1 MSIFS
6 GLFKSRDKPQNST
19 AGSAYRFYM
28 GGSTAGKNVTERSAM
43 QMTAV
48 YSCVR
53 VLSEAVAGLPLH
65 VYKYRSDGDNMDVA
79 AVCPKRGMDAAQ
91 QRQTGGKE
99 KAIDHSLYRLLH
111 DEPNHEMTSFVFRE
125 TLMTHLLLWGN
136 AYAQI
141 IRNGKGE
148 VIALY
153 PLMPN
158 RMTVDRDSNGK
169 LYYKY
174 YRGSDE
180 AIRSKEYE
188 VILSPGDVLHIP
200 GLGFD
205 GLVGYSPIAM
215 AKNAIGLAIATE
227 EFGAKFFA
235 NGAAPS
241 GVLEH
246 PGTIKDPSKVREAW
260 QSQFGGSSNSGKVA
274 VLEEGMKYT
283 PISISPEQAQF
294 LETRKFQINEIAR
307 IFRVPPHMVGDLEKS
322 SFSNIEQQSLEFVKY
337 TLEPWLVRW
346 EQSMARSLL
355 TPSEKRE
362 YFIKFNVDGLL
373 RGDYASRMSGYATAR
388 QNGWMSA
395 NDIRELENL
404 DRIPAEDGGD
414 LYLIN
419 GNMTK
424 LADAGIF
431 AAGSGKED
439 NSDEEV
445 LEVDEQD
452 SEERGN
458 KGANPGENAVPQRH
472 YRR

>member
-1 MSIFS
+1 
-6 GLFKSRDKPQNST
+6 
-19 AGSAYRFYM
+19 
-28 GGSTAGKNVTERSAM
+28 M

-53 VLSEAVAGLPLH
+53 ILAEAVAGLPLH
-65 VYKYRSDGDNMDVA
+65 LYRYTEA
-79 AVCPKRGMDAAQ
+79 
-91 QRQTGGKE
+91 GGKE
-99 KAIDHSLYRLLH
+99 KALDHPLYRLLH
-111 DEPNHEMTSFVFRE
+111 DEPNPEMSSFVFRE

-136 AYAQI
+136 AYSQI

-158 RMTVDRDSNGK
+158 RMTVDRDESGQ
-169 LYYKY
+169 LYYQYTTVPEDAPTLEGTTVDLLPK
-174 YRGSDE
+174 
-180 AIRSKEYE
+180 
-188 VILSPGDVLHIP
+188 DVLHIP

-215 AKNAIGLAIATE
+215 AKNSIGMAIACE
-227 EFGAKFFA
+227 EYGAKFFA
-235 NGAAPS
+235 NGAAPG

-246 PGTIKDPSKVREAW
+246 PGTIKDPQRVRESW
-260 QSQFGGSSNSGKVA
+260 QSTFGGTSNANKIA

-337 TLEPWLVRW
+337 TLDPWVIRW
-346 EQSMARSLL
+346 EQSIQRVLL
-355 TPSEKRE
+355 TPEEKE
-362 YFIKFNVDGLL
+362 QYYVKFNLEGLL
-373 RGDYASRMSGYATAR
+373 RGDYQSRMNGYAIAR

-395 NDIRELENL
+395 NDIRELENQ
-404 DRIPAEDGGD
+404 DRIPTEQGGD

-419 GNMTK
+419 GNM
-424 LADAGIF
+424 LPMGNAGAF
-431 AAGSGKED
+431 ANITPITEGKE
-439 NSDEEV
+439 NETDEEV
-445 LEVDEQD
+445 LEVDESGGDGDGSGTD
-452 SEERGN
+452 SG
-458 KGANPGENAVPQRH
+458 GENSASKRH
-472 YRR
+472 NRRGKLV

>member
-1 MSIFS
+1 MGFLQ
-6 GLFKSRDKPQNST
+6 GLFRTRDAPQNRTSGSAYSFFLGNST
-19 AGSAYRFYM
+19 AGKRV
-28 GGSTAGKNVTERSAM
+28 NERSAM

-53 VLSEAVAGLPLH
+53 ILSEAVASLPVH
-65 VYKYRSDGDNMDVA
+65 IYRYNDS
-79 AVCPKRGMDAAQ
+79 
-91 QRQTGGKE
+91 GGKE
-99 KAIDHSLYRLLH
+99 KALDHPLYFLLH
-111 DEPNHEMTSFVFRE
+111 DEPNPEMTSFAFRE

-148 VIALY
+148 IIGLY
-153 PLMPN
+153 PLMPD
-158 RMTVDRDSNGK
+158 RMTVDRDDKGR
-169 LYYKY
+169 LYYEYQLSSDDAHTMK
-174 YRGSDE
+174 GST
-180 AIRSKEYE
+180 
-188 VILSPGDVLHIP
+188 VILQPKDVLHIP

-205 GLVGYSPIAM
+205 GLLGYSPIAM
-215 AKNAIGLAIATE
+215 AKNAIGLAIAAE
-227 EFGAKFFA
+227 EYGSKFYA

-246 PGTIKDPSKVREAW
+246 PGTLKDPSRVRESW
-260 QSQFGGSSNSGKVA
+260 TQTFGGSSNANKVA

-283 PISISPEQAQF
+283 PISISPNEAQF

-337 TLEPWLVRW
+337 TLDPWVSRW
-346 EQSMARSLL
+346 EQNMMRSLL
-355 TPSEKRE
+355 TDDEKAT

-373 RGDYASRMSGYATAR
+373 RGDYQSRMNGYAIGR

-404 DRIPAEDGGD
+404 DRIPEEIGGD

-424 LADAGIF
+424 LQDAGIF
-431 AAGSGKED
+431 AESGKEKEA
-439 NSDEEV
+439 DEEV
-445 LEVDEQD
+445 LGVEEPDEGQ
-452 SEERGN
+452 SG
-458 KGANPGENAVPQRH
+458 GENHLLKRH
-472 YRR
+472 DR

>member
-1 MSIFS
+1 MSLISNF
-6 GLFKSRDKPQNST
+6 FHSRDKPKDSLI
-19 AGSAYRFYM
+19 GSRYSFLF
-28 GGSTAGKNVTERSAM
+28 GGTSSGKPVNETTAM

-53 VLSEAVAGLPLH
+53 ILSETVAGLPLN
-65 VYKYRSDGDNMDVA
+65 VYQYNDS
-79 AVCPKRGMDAAQ
+79 
-91 QRQTGGKE
+91 GGKE
-99 KAIDHSLYRLLH
+99 KAFKHPLYRLLH
-111 DEPNHEMTSFVFRE
+111 DEPNPEMTSFAFRE
-125 TLMTHLLLWGN
+125 TLMSHLLLWGN

-141 IRNGKGE
+141 IRNARGE

-158 RMTVDRDSNGK
+158 KMTVDRDQSGRLFY
-169 LYYKY
+169 LYQ
-174 YRGSDE
+174 RGSEDPTTLGK
-180 AIRSKEYE
+180 STQ
-188 VILSPGDVLHIP
+188 VTLSPSDVLHIP

-205 GLVGYSPIAM
+205 GLIGYSPIAM

-227 EFGAKFFA
+227 EYGAKFFA

-246 PGTIKDPSKVREAW
+246 PGTIKDPQRVKESWNSAY
-260 QSQFGGSSNSGKVA
+260 QGSANAHKIA

-283 PISISPEQAQF
+283 PIGIAPEQAQF

-307 IFRVPPHMVGDLEKS
+307 IFRVPPHMLADLEKS

-337 TLEPWLVRW
+337 TLDPWVVRW
-346 EQSMARSLL
+346 EQSMCRVLFSE
-355 TPSEKRE
+355 SEKPA

-373 RGDYASRMSGYATAR
+373 RGDYVSRMSGYATAR

-404 DRIPAEDGGD
+404 DRIAPDLGGD

-419 GNMTK
+419 GAMTK
-424 LADAGIF
+424 LEDAGLF
-431 AAGSGKED
+431 ANATKKED
-439 NSDEEV
+439 S
-445 LEVDEQD
+445 
-452 SEERGN
+452 
-458 KGANPGENAVPQRH
+458 A
-472 YRR
+472 

>member
-1 MSIFS
+1 MKLFS
-6 GLFKSRDKPQNST
+6 ELFKSRDKPQNRT
-19 AGSAYRFYM
+19 PGSSYAFFL
-28 GGSTAGKNVTERSAM
+28 GGSTSGKAVTERSAM

-48 YSCVR
+48 SSCVR
-53 VLSEAVAGLPLH
+53 ILAEAIAGLPLH
-65 VYKYRSDGDNMDVA
+65 
-79 AVCPKRGMDAAQ
+79 
-91 QRQTGGKE
+91 
-99 KAIDHSLYRLLH
+99 LYRYTPDGSKVKAVDHPLYLLLH
-111 DEPNHEMTSFVFRE
+111 DEPNPEMSSFVFRE

-148 VIALY
+148 VVALY

-158 RMTVDRDSNGK
+158 RMSVDRDAHGQ
-169 LYYKY
+169 LYYTY
-174 YRGSDE
+174 TRASDE
-180 AIRSKEYE
+180 AKTMTGTTVLLPPS
-188 VILSPGDVLHIP
+188 DVLHIP

-227 EFGAKFFA
+227 EYGAKFFA

-246 PGTIKDPSKVREAW
+246 PGTIKDPSRVREAW
-260 QSQFGGSSNSGKVA
+260 MSQFGGSANSGKVA

-307 IFRVPPHMVGDLEKS
+307 IFRIPPHMVGDLEKS

-337 TLEPWLVRW
+337 TLDPWVIRW
-346 EQSMARSLL
+346 EQSIQRALL
-355 TPSEKRE
+355 RPEEKKR
-362 YFIKFNVDGLL
+362 YFAKFNVEGLL
-373 RGDYASRMSGYATAR
+373 RGDYQSRMNGYAVAR

-404 DRIPAEDGGD
+404 DRIPAEAGGD
-414 LYLIN
+414 LYLVN
-419 GNMTK
+419 GNM
-424 LADAGIF
+424 LPMQRAGAF
-431 AAGSGKED
+431 ASGAETT
-439 NSDEEV
+439 EETT
-445 LEVDEQD
+445 
-452 SEERGN
+452 
-458 KGANPGENAVPQRH
+458 
-472 YRR
+472 

>member
-1 MSIFS
+1 MGILR
-6 GLFKSRDKPQNST
+6 GLFRSRDKPENRT
-19 AGSAYRFYM
+19 VGSSYAFYL
-28 GGSTAGKNVTERSAM
+28 GSSSAGKAVTERSAM

-48 YSCVR
+48 YACVR
-53 VLSEAVAGLPLH
+53 ILSEAIAGLPLH
-65 VYKYRSDGDNMDVA
+65 LYRHNSE
-79 AVCPKRGMDAAQ
+79 
-91 QRQTGGKE
+91 GGKE
-99 KAIDHSLYRLLH
+99 KAINHPLYRILH
-111 DEPNHEMTSFVFRE
+111 DEPNPEMSSFVFRE

-136 AYAQI
+136 AYSQI

-148 VIALY
+148 IVALY

-158 RMTVDRDSNGK
+158 KMSVNRDSNGR
-169 LYYKY
+169 LYYEYTHATEEAPTMK
-174 YRGSDE
+174 GSTV
-180 AIRSKEYE
+180 R
-188 VILSPGDVLHIP
+188 LSPADVLHIP

-227 EFGAKFFA
+227 EYGSKFFA
-235 NGAAPS
+235 NGAQPS

-246 PGTIKDPSKVREAW
+246 PGTLKDPSRVRDSW
-260 QSQFGGSSNSGKVA
+260 QSTFGGSGNANKVA

-337 TLEPWLVRW
+337 TLDPWVVRW
-346 EQSMARSLL
+346 EQSIQRTLL
-355 TPSEKRE
+355 RQEEKRD
-362 YFIKFNVDGLL
+362 YFVKFNVEGLL
-373 RGDYASRMSGYATAR
+373 RGDYQSRMNGYATAR

-431 AAGSGKED
+431 AANNRRK
-439 NSDEEV
+439 
-445 LEVDEQD
+445 D
-452 SEERGN
+452 SSE
-458 KGANPGENAVPQRH
+458 K
-472 YRR
+472 

>member
-6 GLFKSRDKPQNST
+6 GLFKSRDKPENRTS
-19 AGSAYRFYM
+19 GSSYAFYL
-28 GGSTAGKNVTERSAM
+28 GGSSSGKLVTERSAM

-48 YSCVR
+48 YACVR
-53 VLSEAVAGLPLH
+53 ILSEAIAELPLH
-65 VYKYRSDGDNMDVA
+65 LYRYKEG
-79 AVCPKRGMDAAQ
+79 
-91 QRQTGGKE
+91 GGKE
-99 KAIDHSLYRLLH
+99 KAIGHPLYLLLH
-111 DEPNHEMTSFVFRE
+111 DEPNPEMSSFVFRE

-141 IRNGKGE
+141 IRNGKGQ

-158 RMTVDRDSNGK
+158 KMTVNRDTNGQ
-169 LYYKY
+169 LYYQY
-174 YRGSDE
+174 QRSSDE
-180 AIRSKEYE
+180 AHTMKGSM
-188 VILSPGDVLHIP
+188 VILQPSDVLHIP

-227 EFGAKFFA
+227 EYGSKFFA

-246 PGTIKDPSKVREAW
+246 PGTIKDPSKVRESW
-260 QSQFGGSSNSGKVA
+260 QQTFGGSANSNKIA

-337 TLEPWLVRW
+337 TLDPWVIRW
-346 EQSMARSLL
+346 EQSIQRRLL
-355 TPSEKRE
+355 TPDEKKS
-362 YFIKFNVDGLL
+362 YFVKFNVEGLL
-373 RGDYASRMSGYATAR
+373 RGDYASRMNGYATAR

-404 DRIPAEDGGD
+404 DRIPAEQGGD

-419 GNMTK
+419 GAMTK
-424 LADAGIF
+424 LADAGAF
-431 AAGSGKED
+431 AGTD
-439 NSDEEV
+439 NNREEEQSDGRNVLQAKQEV
-445 LEVDEQD
+445 LEV
-452 SEERGN
+452 EESDGR
-458 KGANPGENAVPQRH
+458 
-472 YRR
+472 

>member
-1 MSIFS
+1 MGIFS
-6 GLFKSRDKPQNST
+6 GLFKSRDKPENRT
-19 AGSAYRFYM
+19 AGSTYTFYM
-28 GGSTAGKNVTERSAM
+28 GGTTSGKTVTERSAM

-53 VLSEAVAGLPLH
+53 ILSEAVAGLPLH
-65 VYKYRSDGDNMDVA
+65 LYRYKED
-79 AVCPKRGMDAAQ
+79 
-91 QRQTGGKE
+91 GGKE
-99 KAIDHSLYRLLH
+99 KALDHPLYRLLH
-111 DEPNHEMTSFVFRE
+111 DEPNPEMSSFVFRE

-136 AYAQI
+136 AYAQV

-158 RMTVDRDSNGK
+158 KMSVDRDENGR
-169 LYYKY
+169 LYYTY

-180 AIRSKEYE
+180 AMKSRDFAVTLQPS
-188 VILSPGDVLHIP
+188 DVLHIP

-215 AKNAIGLAIATE
+215 AKNAIGMAIACE
-227 EFGAKFFA
+227 EYGAKFFA
-235 NGAAPS
+235 NGAAPG

-246 PGTIKDPSKVREAW
+246 PGTIKDPQRVRESW
-260 QSQFGGSSNSGKVA
+260 QSTFGGSGNANKIA

-283 PISISPEQAQF
+283 PIGISPEQAQF

-337 TLEPWLVRW
+337 TLDPWVTRW
-346 EQSMARSLL
+346 EQSIQRTLL
-355 TPSEKRE
+355 SHDEKAV
-362 YFIKFNVDGLL
+362 YFAKFNLEGLL
-373 RGDYASRMSGYATAR
+373 RGDYQSRMNGYAIGR

-404 DRIPAEDGGD
+404 DRIPAEEGGD

-419 GNMTK
+419 GNM
-424 LADAGIF
+424 LPLRDAGAF
-431 AAGSGKED
+431 ANTTPNNSGKEE
-439 NSDEEV
+439 NPDEEV
-445 LEVDEQD
+445 LEVEEPGTDGD
-452 SEERGN
+452 SSG
-458 KGANPGENAVPQRH
+458 GENAILERH
-472 YRR
+472 NCRGKLV

>member
-1 MSIFS
+1 MGKLT
-6 GLFKSRDKPQNST
+6 GLFHIRDKPQNRT
-19 AGSAYRFYM
+19 VGSGYAFYM
-28 GGSTAGKNVTERSAM
+28 GGSASGKVVTERSAM

-53 VLSEAVAGLPLH
+53 ILAEAIAGLPLH
-65 VYKYRSDGDNMDVA
+65 LYRYRDD
-79 AVCPKRGMDAAQ
+79 
-91 QRQTGGKE
+91 GGKE
-99 KAIDHSLYRLLH
+99 KAIDHPLYLLLH
-111 DEPNHEMTSFVFRE
+111 DEPNPEMSSFVFRE

-148 VIALY
+148 VVALY

-158 RMTVDRDSNGK
+158 KMSVDRDTDGHLFYTYQRSNE
-169 LYYKY
+169 
-174 YRGSDE
+174 E
-180 AIRSKEYE
+180 APIAEGTK
-188 VILSPGDVLHIP
+188 VVLSPKDVLHIP

-227 EFGAKFFA
+227 EYGSKFFA
-235 NGAAPS
+235 NGATPS
-241 GVLEH
+241 GILEY
-246 PGTIKDPSKVREAW
+246 PGTVKDPEKVRDSW
-260 QSQFGGSSNSGKVA
+260 TRGFSGSGNAHKVA

-307 IFRVPPHMVGDLEKS
+307 IFRVPPHMVGDLDKS

-337 TLEPWLVRW
+337 TLDPWVVRW
-346 EQSMARSLL
+346 EQSIQRTLL
-355 TPSEKRE
+355 QDEEKSR
-362 YFIKFNVDGLL
+362 YFVKFNLEGLL
-373 RGDYASRMSGYATAR
+373 RGDYQSRMNGYATAR

-404 DRIPAEDGGD
+404 DRIPPESGGD

-419 GNMTK
+419 GNM
-424 LADAGIF
+424 LPLDRAGAF
-431 AAGSGKED
+431 ANTMEKEETD
-439 NSDEEV
+439 SDESTEEV
-445 LEVDEQD
+445 LAV
-452 SEERGN
+452 EESSGRRRG
-458 KGANPGENAVPQRH
+458 R
-472 YRR
+472 

>member
-1 MSIFS
+1 MGIFS
-6 GLFKSRDKPQNST
+6 GLFKSRDKPQNRT
-19 AGSAYRFYM
+19 AGSNYAFFL
-28 GGSTAGKNVTERSAM
+28 GSTTSGKAVTERSAM

-53 VLSEAVAGLPLH
+53 ILAEAVAGLPLH
-65 VYKYRSDGDNMDVA
+65 LYRYTDN
-79 AVCPKRGMDAAQ
+79 
-91 QRQTGGKE
+91 GGKE
-99 KAIDHSLYRLLH
+99 KALDHPLYLLLH
-111 DEPNHEMTSFVFRE
+111 DEPNPEMSSFVFRE
-125 TLMTHLLLWGN
+125 TLMMHLLLWGN
-136 AYAQI
+136 AYAQV
-141 IRNGKGE
+141 IRNGKNE
-148 VIALY
+148 VVALY

-158 RMTVDRDSNGK
+158 KMSVDRDENGR
-169 LYYKY
+169 LYYTY
-174 YRGSDE
+174 YRGQDE
-180 AIRSKEYE
+180 AIRNKEFA
-188 VILSPGDVLHIP
+188 VTLQPSDVLHIP

-227 EFGAKFFA
+227 EYGAKFFA

-246 PGTIKDPSKVREAW
+246 PGTIKDPTKVREAW
-260 QSQFGGSSNSGKVA
+260 MSQFGGSANSGKVA

-337 TLEPWLVRW
+337 TLDPWVIRW
-346 EQSMARSLL
+346 EQSIQRSLL
-355 TPSEKRE
+355 NAEEKKR
-362 YFIKFNVDGLL
+362 YFAKFNVEGLL
-373 RGDYASRMSGYATAR
+373 RGDYQSRMNGYAIGR

-419 GNMTK
+419 GNMLPLK
-424 LADAGIF
+424 NAGAFADTTTNDD
-431 AAGSGKED
+431 GKEEKT
-439 NSDEEV
+439 DEEV
-445 LEVDEQD
+445 LELENPNGDQSGDTETD
-452 SEERGN
+452 SGEDAVFERD
-458 KGANPGENAVPQRH
+458 H
-472 YRR
+472 RRGKLV

>member
-1 MSIFS
+1 MGLFS
-6 GLFKSRDKPQNST
+6 GLFRSRDKPKNST
-19 AGSAYRFYM
+19 AGSTYAFYM
-28 GGSTAGKNVTERSAM
+28 GNSTSGKRVTEQSAM

-53 VLSEAVAGLPLH
+53 ILSEAVAGLPLH
-65 VYKYRSDGDNMDVA
+65 LYRYND
-79 AVCPKRGMDAAQ
+79 K
-91 QRQTGGKE
+91 GGKE
-99 KAIDHSLYRLLH
+99 KAIDHPLYRILH
-111 DEPNHEMTSFVFRE
+111 DEPNPEMTSFIFRE

-148 VIALY
+148 IVALY

-158 RMTVDRDSNGK
+158 KMKVDRDANGV
-169 LYYKY
+169 LYYEY
-174 YRGSDE
+174 IHSTDE
-180 AIRSKEYE
+180 ADTMKNNIVR
-188 VILSPGDVLHIP
+188 LSSYDVLHIP

-215 AKNAIGLAIATE
+215 AKNAIGMAIACE
-227 EFGAKFFA
+227 EYGAKFFA

-246 PGTIKDPSKVREAW
+246 PGVIKDPQRIRDSW
-260 QSQFGGSSNSGKVA
+260 QSTYGGTANAHRVA

-337 TLEPWLVRW
+337 TLDPWVIRW
-346 EQSMARSLL
+346 EQALSRALF
-355 TPSEKRE
+355 TEEEKTTL
-362 YFIKFNVDGLL
+362 FIKFNLEGLL
-373 RGDYASRMSGYATAR
+373 RGDYVSRMSGYATAR

-395 NDIRELENL
+395 NDIRELE
-404 DRIPAEDGGD
+404 IS
-414 LYLIN
+414 
-419 GNMTK
+419 T
-424 LADAGIF
+424 
-431 AAGSGKED
+431 
-439 NSDEEV
+439 
-445 LEVDEQD
+445 
-452 SEERGN
+452 
-458 KGANPGENAVPQRH
+458 
-472 YRR
+472 

>member
-1 MSIFS
+1 MNILT
-6 GLFKSRDKPQNST
+6 GLFKSRDKPQNRT
-19 AGSAYRFYM
+19 PGSSYAFFL
-28 GGSTAGKNVTERSAM
+28 GGSTSGKAVTERSAM

-53 VLSEAVAGLPLH
+53 ILAEAIAGLPLH
-65 VYKYRSDGDNMDVA
+65 
-79 AVCPKRGMDAAQ
+79 
-91 QRQTGGKE
+91 
-99 KAIDHSLYRLLH
+99 LYRYTPDGSKVKAVDHPLYLLLH
-111 DEPNHEMTSFVFRE
+111 DEPNPEMSSFVFRE

-141 IRNGKGE
+141 IHNGKGE
-148 VIALY
+148 VVALY

-158 RMTVDRDSNGK
+158 RMSVDRDKHGQ
-169 LYYKY
+169 LYYTY
-174 YRGSDE
+174 TRASDE
-180 AIRSKEYE
+180 AKTMTGTTVLLPPS
-188 VILSPGDVLHIP
+188 DVLHIP

-227 EFGAKFFA
+227 EYGAKFFT

-246 PGTIKDPSKVREAW
+246 PGTIKDPSRVREAW
-260 QSQFGGSSNSGKVA
+260 MSQFGGSANSGKVA

-307 IFRVPPHMVGDLEKS
+307 IFRIPPHMVGDLEKS

-337 TLEPWLVRW
+337 TLDPWVIRW
-346 EQSMARSLL
+346 EQSIQRALL
-355 TPSEKRE
+355 RPEEKKR
-362 YFIKFNVDGLL
+362 YFAKFNVEGLL
-373 RGDYASRMSGYATAR
+373 RGDYQSRMNGYAVAR

-404 DRIPAEDGGD
+404 DRIPAEAGGD
-414 LYLIN
+414 LYLVN
-419 GNMTK
+419 GNM
-424 LADAGIF
+424 LPMQHAGAF
-431 AAGSGKED
+431 ASGAEMM
-439 NSDEEV
+439 EETT
-445 LEVDEQD
+445 
-452 SEERGN
+452 
-458 KGANPGENAVPQRH
+458 
-472 YRR
+472 

>member
-1 MSIFS
+1 MNILT
-6 GLFKSRDKPQNST
+6 GLFKSRDKPQNRT
-19 AGSAYRFYM
+19 PGSSYAFFL
-28 GGSTAGKNVTERSAM
+28 GGSTSGKAVTERSAM

-53 VLSEAVAGLPLH
+53 ILAEAIAGLPLH
-65 VYKYRSDGDNMDVA
+65 
-79 AVCPKRGMDAAQ
+79 
-91 QRQTGGKE
+91 
-99 KAIDHSLYRLLH
+99 LYRYTPDGSKVKAVDHPLYLLLH
-111 DEPNHEMTSFVFRE
+111 DEPNPEMSSFVFRE

-158 RMTVDRDSNGK
+158 RMSVDRDEHGQ
-169 LYYKY
+169 LYYTY
-174 YRGSDE
+174 TRASDE
-180 AIRSKEYE
+180 APTMNGMT
-188 VILSPGDVLHIP
+188 VLLSPSDVLHIP

-227 EFGAKFFA
+227 EYGAKFFA

-246 PGTIKDPSKVREAW
+246 PGTIKDPSRVREAW
-260 QSQFGGSSNSGKVA
+260 MSQFGGSANSGKVA

-307 IFRVPPHMVGDLEKS
+307 IFRIPPHMVGDLEKS

-337 TLEPWLVRW
+337 TLDPWVIRW
-346 EQSMARSLL
+346 EQSIQRALL
-355 TPSEKRE
+355 RPEEKKR
-362 YFIKFNVDGLL
+362 YFAKFNVEGLL
-373 RGDYASRMSGYATAR
+373 RGDYQSRMNGYAVAR

-404 DRIPAEDGGD
+404 DRIPAEAGGD
-414 LYLIN
+414 LYLVN
-419 GNMTK
+419 GNM
-424 LADAGIF
+424 LPMQRAGAF
-431 AAGSGKED
+431 ASGAETM
-439 NSDEEV
+439 EETT
-445 LEVDEQD
+445 
-452 SEERGN
+452 
-458 KGANPGENAVPQRH
+458 
-472 YRR
+472 

>member
-1 MSIFS
+1 MGIFS
-6 GLFKSRDKPQNST
+6 GLFKSRDKPQNRT
-19 AGSAYRFYM
+19 MGSNYAFFM
-28 GGSTAGKNVTERSAM
+28 GGTTSGKAVTERSAM

-53 VLSEAVAGLPLH
+53 ILSEAVAGLPLH
-65 VYKYRSDGDNMDVA
+65 LYKYTDS
-79 AVCPKRGMDAAQ
+79 
-91 QRQTGGKE
+91 GGK
-99 KAIDHSLYRLLH
+99 AMALAHPLYRLLH
-111 DEPNHEMTSFVFRE
+111 DEPNPEMSSFVFRE

-141 IRNGKGE
+141 IRNGKNE
-148 VIALY
+148 IVALY

-158 RMTVDRDSNGK
+158 KMSVDRDENGR
-169 LYYKY
+169 LYYTY

-180 AIRSKEYE
+180 AIKDKEFA
-188 VILSPGDVLHIP
+188 VTLQPSDVLHIP

-215 AKNAIGLAIATE
+215 AKNAIGMAIACE
-227 EFGAKFFA
+227 EYGAKFFA
-235 NGAAPS
+235 NGAAPG

-246 PGTIKDPSKVREAW
+246 PGTIKDPQRVRESW
-260 QSQFGGSSNSGKVA
+260 QSTFGGSGNANKIA

-283 PISISPEQAQF
+283 PIGISPEQAQF

-337 TLEPWLVRW
+337 TLDPWVIRW
-346 EQSMARSLL
+346 EQSIQRSLL
-355 TPSEKRE
+355 SADEKSK
-362 YFIKFNVDGLL
+362 YFVKFNLEGLL
-373 RGDYASRMSGYATAR
+373 RGDYQSRMNGYAIGR

-419 GNMTK
+419 GNMLPLK
-424 LADAGIF
+424 NAGAFADTPTDD
-431 AAGSGKED
+431 GKEEKT
-439 NSDEEV
+439 NEEV
-445 LEVDEQD
+445 LELEEPDGD
-452 SEERGN
+452 SGT
-458 KGANPGENAVPQRH
+458 NAVPERNH
-472 YRR
+472 RRGKLV

>member
-1 MSIFS
+1 MGILSSI
-6 GLFKSRDKPQNST
+6 FKSRDKPENRT
-19 AGSAYRFYM
+19 AGSGYTFFM
-28 GGSTAGKNVTERSAM
+28 GGSTAGKTVTERSAM

-53 VLSEAVAGLPLH
+53 ILSEAIAGLPLH
-65 VYKYRSDGDNMDVA
+65 
-79 AVCPKRGMDAAQ
+79 
-91 QRQTGGKE
+91 
-99 KAIDHSLYRLLH
+99 LYRYGEDGSKQKALDHPLYTLLH
-111 DEPNHEMTSFVFRE
+111 DEPNPEMSSFVFRE

-141 IRNGKGE
+141 LRNGKGD

-158 RMTVDRDSNGK
+158 KMTVDRDDEGH
-169 LYYKY
+169 LYYSY
-174 YRGSDE
+174 QRSNDE
-180 AIRSKEYE
+180 ALKPNSR
-188 VILSPGDVLHIP
+188 VILSPHEVLHIP

-227 EFGAKFFA
+227 EYGAKFFA

-246 PGTIKDPSKVREAW
+246 PGTIKDPSRVREAW

-337 TLEPWLVRW
+337 TLDPWVVRW
-346 EQSMARSLL
+346 EQSIMRGLL
-355 TPSEKRE
+355 SPDEKKQ
-362 YFIKFNVDGLL
+362 YFAKFNVDGLL
-373 RGDYASRMSGYATAR
+373 RGDYQSRMNGYAVGR

-395 NDIRELENL
+395 NDIRELENM
-404 DRIPAEDGGD
+404 DRIPAEEGGD
-414 LYLIN
+414 MYLIN
-419 GNMTK
+419 GNMLPMK
-424 LADAGIF
+424 HAGAF
-431 AAGSGKED
+431 ANIQSDDDGKEETD
-439 NSDEEV
+439 NEEV
-445 LEVDEQD
+445 LELDKS
-452 SEERGN
+452 SE
-458 KGANPGENAVPQRH
+458 
-472 YRR
+472 RRSIRRTNT

>member
-1 MSIFS
+1 MGFFS
-6 GLFKSRDKPQNST
+6 GLFRSRDKSQNRT
-19 AGSAYRFYM
+19 TGSAYSFFF
-28 GGSTAGKNVTERSAM
+28 GGSAAGKRVNERSAM

-53 VLSEAVAGLPLH
+53 ILAEAVAGLPLH
-65 VYKYRSDGDNMDVA
+65 LYRYKED
-79 AVCPKRGMDAAQ
+79 
-91 QRQTGGKE
+91 GGKE
-99 KAIDHSLYRLLH
+99 KALDHPLYLLLH
-111 DEPNHEMTSFVFRE
+111 DEPNPEMSSFVFRE

-141 IRNGKGE
+141 IRNGRGE
-148 VIALY
+148 VMALY
-153 PLMPN
+153 PLMPD
-158 RMTVDRDSNGK
+158 RMAVDRDDKGQ
-169 LYYKY
+169 LYYEYTTSADDAPISK
-174 YRGSDE
+174 GS
-180 AIRSKEYE
+180 IVRLKPS
-188 VILSPGDVLHIP
+188 DVLHIP

-227 EFGAKFFA
+227 EYGSKFFA
-235 NGAAPS
+235 NGAQPS

-246 PGTIKDPSKVREAW
+246 PGTIKDPQRVRDSW
-260 QSQFGGSSNSGKVA
+260 MSQFGGSANSNKIA
-274 VLEEGMKYT
+274 VLEEGLKYT

-346 EQSMARSLL
+346 EQSIQRTLFSAD
-355 TPSEKRE
+355 EKKR
-362 YFIKFNVDGLL
+362 YFVRFNVEGLL
-373 RGDYASRMSGYATAR
+373 RGDYASRMNGYAVGR

-404 DRIPAEDGGD
+404 DRIPAEEGGD

-424 LADAGIF
+424 LKDAGIF
-431 AAGSGKED
+431 AASGAGKEEGT
-439 NSDEEV
+439 DEEV
-445 LEVDEQD
+445 LEVEEQNGDGPGESDEN
-452 SEERGN
+452 S
-458 KGANPGENAVPQRH
+458 GENAVLKRH
-472 YRR
+472 HRRGELV